1 MSPGFRLLIAAAVV
15 SLTIPAGTFGQSLTA
30 FRAPRLWERFTVDS
44 FGFGPSRS
52 ATDGDGGLLF
62 WFQQLDWVNGQQVG
76 APIKLREADG
86 SIDPLFRPR
95 ANGYGVSAVAALP
108 DGSCFVATQR
118 DGGDAV
124 ERLLPNGRPDSFF
137 EPRMFSQ
144 GIRFLTPTADGGVLL
159 TVFGNFE
166 PNPHPQAIPVPHPTL
181 IKLKRDGTVDP
192 AFTAPDFVGGQL
204 FVPPVFDASGRIY
217 VGGGFL
223 VGPGP
228 QWRNLVRLNPN
239 GSIDGSFVGAASLP
253 TSLGGFI
260 RGVGFQSNGK
270 LVVVGDIRLPAT
282 LPANVPVAD
291 RGTNRFVALR
301 FSADGVYDP
310 TFALAT
316 RGELSTADFP
326 RMLVVQASDKLVV
339 AATGLKRLNAD
350 GTVDTT
356 FQRYDAPGANFWV
369 HQFSDGRLLL
379 PGLEPVAGAQIFQA
393 DGAPDPTFAVQGF
406 GSTVIPS
413 GAAVLTDGRVA
424 FGGKFNR
431 VDQTERSTLVV
442 LDGGSGAFLPDHLDV
457 AKENPTA
464 HLGSAYDPQVS
475 IAAGQDGSYY
485 VAGVLLDQGDQP
497 LFDSIARFK
506 ADGAEDQGFEP
517 SPNDIWGKRV
527 LYPAA
532 NGGVWVLRNEP
543 QIVINHA
550 SRPAGDSSRWPGL
563 TLLDTSGKV
572 PAGFKGLSAEIGD
585 QIGSIVRDTVT
596 GTITDVTV
604 GRVTALTSLRTGGLL
619 VAVETREGSVQ
630 VRRLKADGSDDSDF
644 HGPSGFGIAPQTE
657 ISEIYDPASDT
668 RYQPQNGI
676 AVYDSHM
683 LEDAAELPDGSVVI
697 VGRIELSGG
706 IAMLNPDGSL
716 NPAFQ
721 PGTAAYTQRPFTR
734 ARYLSVESDSHGRI
748 FVAGLFDSIGGI
760 PAKGLVQLDRTGKV
774 VTTFNSPLELLD
786 YPQAT
791 AQLTVQGDSLY
802 ALGTF
807 RLPSEDFPRPA
818 WKLTL
823 PPPTVLPRLIVG
835 NATAANLILAV
846 PCDGACPDLSSWTL
860 EGSPDLGAW
869 LPTGVS
875 SVSANGRLEFTVPVS
890 STAQFFRLR
899 QP

>member
-15 SLTIPAGTFGQSLTA
+15 SFTIPAGTFGQSLTA

-62 WFQQLDWVNGQQVG
+62 WFQELDWVNGQQVG

-108 DGSCFVATQR
+108 DGSCFVATHR

-217 VGGGFL
+217 VGGGFF

-228 QWRNLVRLNPN
+228 QWRNLVRLNHD
-239 GSIDGSFVGAASLP
+239 GAIDDSFVGAASLP

-270 LVVVGDIRLPAT
+270 LVVVGDIRLPAN
-282 LPANVPVAD
+282 LPAGSPN
-291 RGTNRFVALR
+291 TNRFVALR

-310 TFALAT
+310 TFALVT

-350 GTVDTT
+350 GTVDAT

-393 DGAPDPTFAVQGF
+393 DGAPDPTFSVQGF

-413 GAAVLTDGRVA
+413 GVAVLSDGRVA
-424 FGGKFNR
+424 LGGEFNR
-431 VDQTERSTLVV
+431 VEQQARHYLAV
-442 LDGGSGAFLPDHLDV
+442 LDAGSGSSVVPQLDLSVAYPTARFGSNLDPNVDLAAGPGGSFYLSAAFV
-457 AKENPTA
+457 
-464 HLGSAYDPQVS
+464 
-475 IAAGQDGSYY
+475 
-485 VAGVLLDQGDQP
+485 DQGDQP
-497 LFDSIARFK
+497 LFDSIARVK
-506 ADGAEDQGFEP
+506 ADGSRDQSFNPEESLTFGPRRLF
-517 SPNDIWGKRV
+517 
-527 LYPAA
+527 PADD
-532 NGGVWVLRNEP
+532 GGVWVARNGA
-543 QIVINHA
+543 QALINHA
-550 SRPAGDSSRWPGL
+550 ADPAGSQVPWPGL
-563 TLLDTSGKV
+563 LRLGMDGKLA
-572 PAGFKGLSAEIGD
+572 AGFKGLPAEIAAQLG
-585 QIGSIVRDTVT
+585 IVVRNGGSGEIVSVAL
-596 GTITDVTV
+596 GQLTILAGAYD
-604 GRVTALTSLRTGGLL
+604 GGLF
-619 VAVETREGSVQ
+619 VAAESRDGVTTVL
-630 VRRLKADGSDDSDF
+630 RLNADGSVDPTF
-644 HGPSGFGIAPQTE
+644 QGPQFPGGSSVQAFLE
-657 ISEIYDPASDT
+657 ILDPLSDT
-668 RYQPQNGI
+668 RYQPAEGVI
-676 AVYDSHM
+676 SHDSRKVV
-683 LEDAAELPDGSVVI
+683 DAAELPDGSLVI
-697 VGRIELSGG
+697 VGSFALNSGVVL
-706 IAMLNPDGSL
+706 LNPDGSV
-716 NPAFQ
+716 NQAFQ
-721 PGTAAYTQRPFTR
+721 PGVPAYSQRPFTR

-748 FVAGLFDSIGGI
+748 LVAGLFDSIGGI

-791 AQLTVQGDSLY
+791 ARLTVQGDSLY
-802 ALGTF
+802 AFGTF
-807 RLPSEDFPRPA
+807 RLPTEDFPRPV

-823 PPPTVLPRLIVG
+823 PSRALLPKLIAV

-846 PCDGACPDLSSWTL
+846 PCDGACPDLTGWTL
-860 EGSPDLGAW
+860 ESSSDLNAWGS
-869 LPTGVS
+869 TGVS
-875 SVSANGRLEFTVPVS
+875 SVSANGQLEFTLPS
-890 STAQFFRLR
+890 PTTATFYRLFR
-899 QP
+899 P